1 MAVPCNLV
9 YESDKGP
16 SREKR
21 EIVMSCSVCTIWPP
35 DSISDGWTIIVLS
48 VLRAI
53 RNRPTHCPSSD
64 HYAYV
69 LTYTPGNTNTHYS
82 MKKNHL
88 ALSDMG
94 YWSPNEVHLVGSGLD
109 GGLHRRGEGRC
120 RGESVYLHP
129 FITICLMAYEC
140 LHGYSRERERW
151 MEGQRWLRSER

>member
-21 EIVMSCSVCTIWPP
+21 DCDVLQYDHRIPFQT
-35 DSISDGWTIIVLS
+35 GWTVIALS

-53 RNRPTHCPSSD
+53 RNRPTHCPSND
-64 HYAYV
+64 HYVFV
-69 LTYTPGNTNTHYS
+69 LTYTPGNANTHYS
-82 MKKNHL
+82 WKKNHL

-109 GGLHRRGEGRC
+109 GGLHRRGEGRR

-140 LHGYSRERERW
+140 LHGYSREKERERW

>member
-21 EIVMSCSVCTIWPP
+21 DCDVLHNMTTGFHFRRLDRNSAQCVKSYQKSANTLSLQRSLRIRPGTHQVMQ
-35 DSISDGWTIIVLS
+35 
-48 VLRAI
+48 
-53 RNRPTHCPSSD
+53 THTT
-64 HYAYV
+64 AW
-69 LTYTPGNTNTHYS
+69 
-82 MKKNHL
+82 KKHL

-109 GGLHRRGEGRC
+109 GGLHRRGEGRR

-140 LHGYSRERERW
+140 LHGYSRERERERW